1 VYQVDE
7 RLEMSRFNELNAV
20 AVRLCNCDGER
31 THDLELED
39 YSFPDGSVEMLP
51 LICVENEILNTEIY
65 QRFLPV
71 LKTLESNE
79 NWTMFACY
87 SGMIA
92 QVSPGLYF
100 YSFGD
105 IDEAGE
111 TNYYV
116 KCEIFLLI
124 DLLLGEWGPSAPPWR
139 EFLQSVG
146 ERGLPSGYQPG
157 TMVDPKFFFP
167 QLDEEGLTV
176 GMSYNYEMPDLHLAL
191 RALK

>member
-1 VYQVDE
+1 
-7 RLEMSRFNELNAV
+7 MSRFSELNAV
-20 AVRLCNCDGER
+20 AVRLCACDGER
-31 THDLELED
+31 THNLEFEE
-39 YSFPDGSVEMLP
+39 YPFPDGSVEKLP
-51 LICVENEILNTEIY
+51 VICIENELLNTEIY
-65 QRFLPV
+65 QQFLPV

-92 QVSPGLYF
+92 QVSLGLYF

-111 TNYYV
+111 ANHYV
-116 KCEIFLLI
+116 KCEISPLL
-124 DLLLGEWGPSAPPWR
+124 DLLLEEWGPSAPPWR

-157 TMVDPKFFFP
+157 TMVDPKLFFP
-167 QLDEEGLTV
+167 QLEEEGLTV
-176 GMSYNYEMPDLHLAL
+176 GVSYNYEMSDLHAAL
-191 RALK
+191 RLLKL